1 MCRPKPSEP
10 DTTISRMDFTL
21 TAANSW
27 DFAQLSGDFNPL
39 HVDPVAARRL
49 QFGGTVCHG
58 MHQVLKALDVAVA
71 AGQLAPANIDTLAA
85 VFGAPLHTGS
95 TVSVLVSNETPP
107 QRARLSLSTEG
118 RPLFTLK
125 LGLAD
130 GLPASPAPHASEP
143 EPSSAPLC
151 PAFPQADALAGLADS
166 VPLQLNLALAQSLFP
181 ALALAPQGLQCI
193 ADLVATTRIVGMRC
207 PGQHSIYAELKLR
220 RRPAP
225 ALTGA
230 PAGHTMPYQVQR
242 CDPRFR
248 SVRLAVS
255 GAMLAGSLDAFFRAP
270 PVAQPDLADLMQ
282 QIPAERFAGQ
292 HAMVVGGSRGLGE
305 LVAKILLAGGARV
318 TLTYARGQADAER
331 IQQQARASGRDV
343 QILSLDASAPLPQAV
358 KTRLAAAAFSHVYH
372 FATPQISKSPAGSWS
387 PALFDSFCQLYLHGF
402 AEIVRAAAPNSDGA
416 RALQVLYPSTVF
428 LDAPPRG
435 FAEYCAA
442 KAAGEALCEHLALEP
457 GIQIHKPRLPR
468 LQTDQNSSFLGVEG
482 DAPLPLMLALLQTLQ
497 PDAAA
502 KDTA

>member
-1 MCRPKPSEP
+1 
-10 DTTISRMDFTL
+10 MDFTL
-21 TAANSW
+21 TAADSW
-27 DFAQLSGDFNPL
+27 AFAQLSGDFNPL

-58 MHQVLKALDVAVA
+58 MHQVLKALDLAVA
-71 AGQLAPANIDTLAA
+71 AGQLAPANIDALAA
-85 VFGAPLHTGS
+85 VFGTPLHTGQP
-95 TVSVLVSNETPP
+95 VSVLVSHDTNPP
-107 QRARLSLSTEG
+107 RARLSLSTEG

-130 GLPASPAPHASEP
+130 ARPESAAPRSAEP
-143 EPSSAPLC
+143 ERPSAPLC
-151 PAFPQADALAGLADS
+151 PAFPQAEALAGLAGS

-193 ADLVATTRIVGMRC
+193 ADLLATTRIVGMRC

-220 RRPAP
+220 RQPGP
-225 ALTGA
+225 GA
-230 PAGHTMPYQVQR
+230 SGAAAAHTMPYQVQR

-270 PVAQPDLADLMQ
+270 PVAQPGLAELMQ
-282 QIPAERFAGQ
+282 QIPALRFAGQ
-292 HAMVVGGSRGLGE
+292 HALVVGGSRGLGE

-318 TLTYARGQADAER
+318 TVTYARGQADAER
-331 IQQQARASGRDV
+331 IQQEAHAHDRDL
-343 QILSLDASAPLPQAV
+343 QILGLDASLPLPQAL
-358 KTRLAAAAFSHVYH
+358 KTSLAAAGFSHLYH
-372 FATPQISKSPAGSWS
+372 FATPQISKGPAGNWS
-387 PALFDSFCQLYLHGF
+387 PPLFDSFCRLYLHGF
-402 AEIVRAAAPNSDGA
+402 AEIVRAAAPSSSGA
-416 RALQVLYPSTVF
+416 PALQVLYPSTVF
-428 LDAPPRG
+428 LDTPPRG

-442 KAAGEALCEHLALEP
+442 KSAGEALCDHLALDA
-457 GIQIHKPRLPR
+457 GVQIHKPRLPR

-482 DAPLPLMLALLQTLQ
+482 AAPLPLMLALLQTLH
-497 PDAAA
+497 PDAAT

>member
-1 MCRPKPSEP
+1 
-10 DTTISRMDFTL
+10 MDFTL
-21 TAANSW
+21 TAADSW
-27 DFAQLSGDFNPL
+27 AFAQLSGDFNPL

-58 MHQVLKALDVAVA
+58 MHQVLKAMDLAVA
-71 AGQLAPANIDTLAA
+71 AGQLAPARIDALAA
-85 VFGAPLHTGS
+85 VFGAPLHTGQR
-95 TVSVLVSNETPP
+95 VSVLVSHDTSPP
-107 QRARLSLSTEG
+107 RARLSLSTEG
-118 RPLFTLK
+118 RTLFTLK
-125 LGLAD
+125 LGLAEA
-130 GLPASPAPHASEP
+130 LPESAAPRSAEP
-143 EPSSAPLC
+143 ERPSAPLC
-151 PAFPQADALAGLADS
+151 PAFPQADALAGLAGS

-193 ADLVATTRIVGMRC
+193 ADLLATTRIIGMRC
-207 PGQHSIYAELKLR
+207 PGLHSIYAELKLR

-225 ALTGA
+225 GTTGA
-230 PAGHTMPYQVQR
+230 PEVATMPYQVQR

-255 GAMLAGSLDAFFRAP
+255 GAMLSGSLDAFFRAP
-270 PVAQPDLADLMQ
+270 PVAQPGLADLMQ
-282 QIPAERFAGQ
+282 QVPAQRFAGQ
-292 HAMVVGGSRGLGE
+292 HALVVGGSRGLGE

-331 IQQQARASGRDV
+331 IQQEARASGRAV
-343 QILSLDASAPLPQAV
+343 QILGLDASLPLTQAL
-358 KTRLAAAAFSHVYH
+358 KAGLAAAEFSHVYH
-372 FATPQISKSPAGSWS
+372 FATPQISKGPAGGWS
-387 PALFDSFCQLYLHGF
+387 PALFDSFCRLYLHGF
-402 AEIVRAAAPNSDGA
+402 AEIVRAAAPVSSGA
-416 RALQVLYPSTVF
+416 PALQVLYPSTVF
-428 LDAPPRG
+428 LDTPPRG

-442 KAAGEALCEHLALEP
+442 KSAGEALCEHLALDA

-482 DAPLPLMLALLQTLQ
+482 AAPLPLMLALLQSLH